1 MRDDDVIIF
10 KDNIKELKYLF
21 EVVSRKPDLN
31 TYKNNVSVHKGDYF
45 NVEKKSRNQTPQQD
59 YWRNIIYT
67 GNLIIQ
73 ITVAMCN
80 VL

>member
-1 MRDDDVIIF
+1 
-10 KDNIKELKYLF
+10 
-21 EVVSRKPDLN
+21 
-31 TYKNNVSVHKGDYF
+31 
-45 NVEKKSRNQTPQQD
+45 VEKKSRNQTPQQD
-59 YWRNIIYT
+59 YWTNIIYT